1 MQEESNMFNHE
12 DSLFLFLK
20 DSANV
25 HRCTWSV
32 GHVAL
37 GISGSL
43 KHVVLVADICMKNY
57 AHSARVC
64 LGTVAP
70 GEDRHW
76 RCSKARK
83 AVILLCLISCS
94 AAYIVA
100 QRKSLAVVQT

>member
-37 GISGSL
+37 RISGSL
-43 KHVVLVADICMKNY
+43 KHVVLVADICMKKL
-57 AHSARVC
+57 R
-64 LGTVAP
+64 
-70 GEDRHW
+70 
-76 RCSKARK
+76 
-83 AVILLCLISCS
+83 
-94 AAYIVA
+94 A
-100 QRKSLAVVQT
+100 QRKSMSRHGGSR

>member
-20 DSANV
+20 DSATA

-43 KHVVLVADICMKNY
+43 KHVVLAADICMKNT
-57 AHSARVC
+57 R
-64 LGTVAP
+64 T
-70 GEDRHW
+70 
-76 RCSKARK
+76 
-83 AVILLCLISCS
+83 
-94 AAYIVA
+94 A
-100 QRKSLAVVQT
+100 QEYV